1 MKKRSVLGEGRTRD
15 SIFTFSTVV
24 ILTAFVIALSSGPA
38 VSQQGVG
45 PPDAAAKE
53 AFKSI
58 LSSADA
64 DKDGK
69 LSIRECFAIRKDRKT
84 AEKNCRSWN
93 ADDDGRMT
101 QDGYVRQS

>member
-1 MKKRSVLGEGRTRD
+1 MPDPRRLIGEAVADVLLFRAGTPLTEGKW
-15 SIFTFSTVV
+15 S
-24 ILTAFVIALSSGPA
+24 AP
-38 VSQQGVG
+38 
-45 PPDAAAKE
+45 
-53 AFKSI
+53 FKSI